1 MRQQRE
7 TPTRESV
14 LEDRLPN
21 GLRVVTDRVPS
32 VESVTL
38 GILIEAGSRDD
49 PEDAQG
55 LAHFIE
61 HAIFKGTGRRSYLD
75 IARDIEKHGGYL
87 DAWTTKEHT
96 CIYLRC
102 LSRHLEASFEL
113 LADLVTDPVFPPEEI
128 EKEKEVVLEEIS
140 SVEDAPEEMVFEEFD
155 LRSFPRHPLG
165 WPILGTMESVGGL
178 SASHLTSFIQE
189 HYRPSKM
196 ILSATGNVRHMEI
209 TGLAERFLN
218 KAPAPAVETTR
229 TRFRP
234 EDYRPFEKTLKKR
247 ISQSQIVQGTAIERN
262 DRLFYATMALN
273 SMLGSG
279 MSSLLNIEL
288 REKRGL
294 AYSAYSAMS
303 FYEDLTTLNIYTG
316 TDALKID
323 TSLKLIEELLH
334 GPALMHPDPVEVET
348 AKSKLLGSHIMGM
361 EKMTRRMSQVATD
374 ISYFGRYVPPEEKT
388 AAIEALTPQDIREAA
403 RALVLGPPLS
413 TLVYRP
419 SR

>member
-1 MRQQRE
+1 
-7 TPTRESV
+7 
-14 LEDRLPN
+14 
-21 GLRVVTDRVPS
+21 
-32 VESVTL
+32 
-38 GILIEAGSRDD
+38 
-49 PEDAQG
+49 
-55 LAHFIE
+55 
-61 HAIFKGTGRRSYLD
+61 
-75 IARDIEKHGGYL
+75 
-87 DAWTTKEHT
+87 
-96 CIYLRC
+96 
-102 LSRHLEASFEL
+102 
-113 LADLVTDPVFPPEEI
+113 
-128 EKEKEVVLEEIS
+128 
-140 SVEDAPEEMVFEEFD
+140 
-155 LRSFPRHPLG
+155 
-165 WPILGTMESVGGL
+165 
-178 SASHLTSFIQE
+178 
-189 HYRPSKM
+189 M